1 MTKKEKNLCEIRMDN
16 AILKAL
22 NSKEEYEK
30 YERLKKAGDEVEAEI
45 ALRRAD
51 QETGYA
57 EGVNDLLVSLGFK
70 HEKMKTLSE
79 LL

>member
-57 EGVNDLLVSLGFK
+57 EASTTF
-70 HEKMKTLSE
+70 
-79 LL
+79 

>member
-45 ALRRAD
+45 ALRRTD

>member
-51 QETGYA
+51 QEIGYA